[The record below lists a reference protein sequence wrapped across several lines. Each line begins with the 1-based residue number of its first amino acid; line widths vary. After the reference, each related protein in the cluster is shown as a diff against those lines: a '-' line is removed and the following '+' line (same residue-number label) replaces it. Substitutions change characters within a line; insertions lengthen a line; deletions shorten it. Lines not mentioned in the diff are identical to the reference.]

1 VHDIFKRLTAGEFV
15 ILQDDAGREDEAD
28 LIIAAEHL
36 TYDKLNFMLREAGGF
51 ICVAMAG
58 ELLDKLQI
66 PQMVYNNN
74 SQFNTP
80 FTLTV
85 EAAKGVTT
93 GVSVADRLTT
103 IQTLINPRAIPADIV
118 MPGHI
123 SPLRAAPRGVLERQ
137 GHTEGSV
144 DLMQLAGLTPA
155 AVICELMNLDG
166 TMMRGAQLIE
176 FAQQHNIAITD
187 IASLRQHRLQ
197 TQTVLKSTAECQLPL
212 ESAKDF
218 SAQVFV
224 DELTGLEHVAVY
236 RPATGTPYVRVHSQC
251 FTGDVLHSQR
261 CDCGQQLEL
270 SLQKIA
276 QHGGVLIYLAQE
288 GRGIG
293 LSNKIKSYALQE
305 QNMDTVEANHQL
317 GFASDLREYYPAA
330 QMLQQLGIT
339 EFVLLTNNPDK
350 IQQLQNFGLKIT
362 REALL
367 TTPNDFNIDY
377 LYTKQNK
384 LSHLL
389 NLESS

>member
-1 VHDIFKRLTAGEFV
+1 MHDIFQRLSAGEFI

-51 ICVAMAG
+51 VCVAMAG
-58 ELLDKLQI
+58 ALLDNLHV
-66 PQMVYNNN
+66 PAMVQDNN

-85 EAAKGVTT
+85 EAAEGVST

-103 IQTLINPRAIPADIV
+103 IKTLINPLSQPSDLV

-144 DLMQLAGLTPA
+144 DLMTLAGLIPA
-155 AVICELMNLDG
+155 AVICELMNPDG
-166 TMMRGAQLIE
+166 TMMRGAQLIA
-176 FAQQHNIAITD
+176 FAKAHNIAITD
-187 IASLRQHRLQ
+187 IASLRQYRLQ
-197 TQTVLKSTAECQLPL
+197 TEPVLTAVAKCQLPL
-212 ESAKDF
+212 ASATDF
-218 SAQVFV
+218 TAQVFV
-224 DELTGLEHVAVY
+224 DELTGLEHVAIS
-236 RPATGTPYVRVHSQC
+236 RPATSTPYVRVHSQC
-251 FTGDVLHSQR
+251 FTGDVLQSQR

-276 QHGGVLIYLAQE
+276 RYGGVLIYLAQE

-305 QNMDTVEANHQL
+305 GDVDTVEANHQL
-317 GFASDLREYYPAA
+317 GFAADLREYYPAA
-330 QMLQQLGIT
+330 HILQQLGIT
-339 EFVLLTNNPDK
+339 DFILLTNNPDK
-350 IQQLQNFGLKIT
+350 IQQLQNFGLQVR
-362 REALL
+362 REELL
-367 TTPNDFNIDY
+367 VAANDFNGGY
-377 LYTKQNK
+377 LYTKQTK
-384 LSHLL
+384 LAHLL
-389 NLESS
+389 NLE